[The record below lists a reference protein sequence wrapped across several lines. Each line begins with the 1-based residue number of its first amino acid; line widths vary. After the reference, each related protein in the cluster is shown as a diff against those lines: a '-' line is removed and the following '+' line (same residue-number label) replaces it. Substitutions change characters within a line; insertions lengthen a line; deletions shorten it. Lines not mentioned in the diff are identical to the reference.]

1 MGKPK
6 NSFIFCSANTEQSV
20 ETGFEYQKIKLVWR
34 NSRSKNAIPVL
45 FSIFGDEAAPLTRE
59 MIVNLMPNEKQQ
71 LLHTNIQ
78 CLCEK
83 LCADLPPVIEMKP
96 MATSELKEETKSLL
110 GDIITNIDIVVVVSL
125 S

>member
-1 MGKPK
+1 MGKLK
-6 NSFIFCSANTEQSV
+6 NSFIFCSANTKQSV
-20 ETGFEYQKIKLVWR
+20 KSGFEYQKIKLVWR
-34 NSRSKNAIPVL
+34 NKRSKNAIPVL
-45 FSIFGDEAAPLTRE
+45 FSIFGDDVAPLTRE

-71 LLHTNIQ
+71 LLHTNVQ

-83 LCADLPPVIEMKP
+83 LCAGLPPVIEMKS

-110 GDIITNIDIVVVVSL
+110 GDIITSIDMVAVVSL